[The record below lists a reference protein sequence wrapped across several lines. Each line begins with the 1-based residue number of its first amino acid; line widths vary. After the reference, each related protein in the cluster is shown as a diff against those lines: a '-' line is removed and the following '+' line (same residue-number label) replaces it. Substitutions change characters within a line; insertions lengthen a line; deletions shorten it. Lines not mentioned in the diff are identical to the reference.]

1 MPRIIFFEALI
12 YASLATKN
20 MLSQYFDLAGYS
32 SVQIGFLMTVL
43 PIVSLASSPFWIK
56 LGSKIGERRIYYIV
70 SIATAFLIWPVFLA
84 GDFATNLL
92 FMFVFSFFFSG
103 IVPIGDSLIMSRIKL
118 TGGRFDRIRLCGTIG
133 FAITSFCLS
142 MVLGTSFIWL
152 FVATS
157 LLVSISA
164 MIIGLKDHGTDAL
177 RGPSKKK
184 TTDGTLFEYSIMTAG
199 MFLGITL
206 NSFHNSF
213 IPLLTRE
220 RGMDVSAVGVI
231 FAITA
236 VSEIPF
242 LLYADRLISR
252 IGNLAV
258 LEIGM
263 GVIGVRMILIS
274 FTTSVV
280 SLYLAETLHGLTYIL
295 MYYSLFDYIHF
306 RLPKEHLASAQSVFW
321 VVRSGLTFIAG
332 SIGGGFLI
340 ERLSVTLAFRSF
352 GVAGMAAAGIVFFI
366 GLLKRTNSREKY
378 KDTAGG

>member
-1 MPRIIFFEALI
+1 
-12 YASLATKN
+12 
-20 MLSQYFDLAGYS
+20 
-32 SVQIGFLMTVL
+32 
-43 PIVSLASSPFWIK
+43 
-56 LGSKIGERRIYYIV
+56 
-70 SIATAFLIWPVFLA
+70 
-84 GDFATNLL
+84 
-92 FMFVFSFFFSG
+92 MFVFSFFFSG

-164 MIIGLKDHGTDAL
+164 MTIGLKDHGTDAL

>member
-43 PIVSLASSPFWIK
+43 PIVSLASSPFWFK

>member
-1 MPRIIFFEALI
+1 
-12 YASLATKN
+12 
-20 MLSQYFDLAGYS
+20 
-32 SVQIGFLMTVL
+32 MT
-43 PIVSLASSPFWIK
+43 
-56 LGSKIGERRIYYIV
+56 
-70 SIATAFLIWPVFLA
+70 
-84 GDFATNLL
+84 
-92 FMFVFSFFFSG
+92 
-103 IVPIGDSLIMSRIKL
+103 
-118 TGGRFDRIRLCGTIG
+118 
-133 FAITSFCLS
+133 
-142 MVLGTSFIWL
+142 
-152 FVATS
+152 
-157 LLVSISA
+157 
-164 MIIGLKDHGTDAL
+164 IGLKDHGTDAL